1 MPDGN
6 LRCLRP
12 IPNRSGGGLDR
23 STLPAEFIQRR
34 LEMPDSPDHKDIWHE
49 LNQARLDI
57 AELRGMVKMHFEDSS
72 HHIPPCRPAAD
83 MQKMIMSSLAAAV
96 VALLA
101 AVGNVIVAV
110 VK

>member
-6 LRCLRP
+6 LRYLHP
-12 IPNRSGGGLDR
+12 IPNPSGGGPVR
-23 STLPAEFIQRR
+23 STLPAEFTQRR

-57 AELRGMVKMHFEDSS
+57 AELRGMVKMHFEDRQ
-72 HHIPPCRPAAD
+72 HHIPPCKPAAD
-83 MQKMIMSSLAAAV
+83 MQKTIISALAAAV
-96 VALLA
+96 IAMLGAICNL
-101 AVGNVIVAV
+101 IMAV